1 MDERRLRTLLGPEL
15 LEDSGIDLGQTMG
28 RTTGAWTAESEAE
41 TLVLEGSG
49 PESGEGIGEQLVE
62 SGFELVE
69 EVGRGGMN
77 VVFRARQ
84 AGLER
89 EVAVKRLLSRR
100 RASRSA
106 RWAFLSEAAV
116 TAQLDHPNVIPVY
129 GLSLDSAGDAAL
141 AMKLMRG
148 KTWRHRLREQFA
160 GHGPEEPPPDLEGN
174 LRVLIAVA
182 NAVAFAHSRGV
193 LHRDLKPD
201 NVMIGDFGE
210 VLVLDWGLAVRFR
223 ATDSAVRA
231 PSAASVEKMAGT
243 PVYMAPE
250 MVEGNGADLG
260 PPTDV
265 YLLGGLLHEI
275 LTGRPPH
282 AGRKLADVLLAAFE
296 SRPPL
301 FPASVPTELQ
311 DICRK
316 ALAQAPEERFPTAVE
331 FRDAIED
338 YLAHSESLQIC
349 AASMQG
355 FEACKARIESG
366 VELEDRADVYSELR
380 DAIAGFSAARG
391 VWPENRIA
399 EEGEAR
405 ARLLLAGFALD
416 MGELGTAESALRG
429 QAGEDA
435 ESLHRQISEA
445 ARKRAAT
452 LRTTRRVSI
461 ALVVLQLLVGTALG
475 LWGRDELRAYH
486 FESEVAELRRL
497 APITALAIRQSGAR
511 DRAELA
517 PLADRIARDLA
528 TGGPIRVTIAALDG
542 AVLADSEMDAGGL
555 ENHADRKEFIEAL
568 RSGAGWTVRWS
579 QTLGQELLYY
589 AIAVRGAN
597 GAPILLARLAVPVDF
612 IAAEL
617 RALVGAVSVAFVLSV
632 LIMSFLTMLLTR
644 HLRRAIEQ
652 IR

>member
-1 MDERRLRTLLGPEL
+1 VDERRLRTLLGPEL

-160 GHGPEEPPPDLEGN
+160 GHGPEDPPPDLEGN
-174 LRVLIAVA
+174 LRVLIGVA

-250 MVEGNGADLG
+250 MVEGKGADLG

>member
-28 RTTGAWTAESEAE
+28 QTTGAWTAGSEAE
-41 TLVLEGSG
+41 TLVLEDSRPGA
-49 PESGEGIGEQLVE
+49 GEGGGEQLVE

-129 GLSLDSAGDAAL
+129 GLSLDPSGDAAL

-160 GHGPEEPPPDLEGN
+160 GHGPEDPPPDLEAN

-223 ATDSAVRA
+223 ASDPTVRA
-231 PSAASVEKMAGT
+231 PSAESVEKMAGT

-250 MVEGNGADLG
+250 MVEGKGADLG

-282 AGRKLADVLLAAFE
+282 AGRKLVDVLLAAFE

-316 ALAQAPEERFPTAVE
+316 ALAQAPGERFPTAVE

-355 FEACKARIESG
+355 LQACEARIESG
-366 VELEDRADVYSELR
+366 IEAEERADVYSELR

-405 ARLLLAGFALD
+405 ARILLAGFALD

-429 QAGEDA
+429 QVGEDA
-435 ESLHRQISEA
+435 ESLLRQISEA

-452 LRTTRRVSI
+452 LRTTRRVS
-461 ALVVLQLLVGTALG
+461 LGLLVLQLLVGSALG

-528 TGGPIRVTIAALDG
+528 SGGPIRVTIAGLDG
-542 AVLADSEMDAGGL
+542 AVLADSEVDAGGL

-589 AIAVRGAN
+589 AIAVRGVN

-617 RALVGAVSVAFVLSV
+617 RALVGAVSVAFVLSMV
-632 LIMSFLTMLLTR
+632 IMSVLTMLLTR

>member
-160 GHGPEEPPPDLEGN
+160 GHGPEDPPPDLEGN
-174 LRVLIAVA
+174 LRVLIGVA

-250 MVEGNGADLG
+250 MVEGKGADLG